1 MGQDLVPLH
10 YYCNNFIVGLIKGFI
25 NFFNVKNIID
35 IVHRRSIPGYDYKRL
50 GTFRFDLYCH
60 CFKAV
65 NLYFTDIKSI
75 ISDGVLDV
83 DKNTTTMSFSVT
95 SFMIVSINFCFI
107 KGKNINIAVSQ
118 KHLNLS
124 LTFQK

>member
-1 MGQDLVPLH
+1 M
-10 YYCNNFIVGLIKGFI
+10 
-25 NFFNVKNIID
+25 
-35 IVHRRSIPGYDYKRL
+35 HRRSIPGYDYKRL

-83 DKNTTTMSFSVT
+83 DKNTTTMSISVT
-95 SFMIVSINFCFI
+95 SFVIVSISANQRITNDMINFCFI